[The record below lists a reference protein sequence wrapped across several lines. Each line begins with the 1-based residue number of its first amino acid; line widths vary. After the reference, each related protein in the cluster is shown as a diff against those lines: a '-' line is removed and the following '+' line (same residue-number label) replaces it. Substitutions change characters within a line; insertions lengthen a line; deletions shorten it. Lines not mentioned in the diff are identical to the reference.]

1 MSTKLVFG
9 SLIIERPNVPL
20 KGYFLHCKFQ
30 KSWGNINSGFIEG
43 KFGIRWGMHIL
54 KIVKGYS
61 VVIRMT
67 INTICKKKTKKK
79 ETNNGQQQYS

>member
-30 KSWGNINSGFIEG
+30 KSWGNINSGFIER